1 MIPLSQRKQ
10 EILRALVEEYIHSA
24 IPVASETLVRKYHLN
39 FSSATVRHEL
49 AGLEEAHL
57 IYQPHTSAG
66 RVPTDLGYRYF
77 VEYLMQ
83 ESALSLNEQRLIR
96 HQFYQVQDQLDQ
108 WVRLTA
114 SVMARLLHS
123 AAVMTSPR
131 ANVGYLKHFEVL
143 SVTDLAAHLVLVLRD
158 GTVKQQRLLLEASI
172 DQEELS
178 VLAARLNKLFQEKN
192 AIEVEALLGKFDF
205 SPIERLIATTIARI
219 LEQHGDPLG
228 DVFYRDGVVNILEQ
242 PEYSRMGPEEERNER
257 VRKVMEVLERS
268 RALETEMT
276 ALLGA
281 LMCPLQRNLKRLLAF
296 STVAH
301 VGIFIMGVALLTPV
315 GLDGAAFY
323 ILTHA
328 PVKAAL
334 FLCVGI
340 LWRRFDSV
348 DEHHLRGRGRDMVG
362 TGLLFALGGLSLAG
376 LPPLTMFLGKG
387 MIERE
392 GIAIILVRRE
402 VHRAVL
408 RHQGGEFDLQ
418 APEVVQR
425 PDRRQRPDVRLQP
438 GSIAKL
444 KHISMPRR

>member
-24 IPVASETLVRKYHLN
+24 TPVASETLVRKYQMN

-77 VEYLMQ
+77 VEHLMQ

-158 GTVKQQRLLLEASI
+158 GTVKQQRLLLEAPI

-178 VLAARLNKLFQEKN
+178 VLSARLNKLFQEKN
-192 AIEVEALLGKFDF
+192 AMEVESFLNSYDF
-205 SPIERLIATTIARI
+205 
-219 LEQHGDPLG
+219 
-228 DVFYRDGVVNILEQ
+228 
-242 PEYSRMGPEEERNER
+242 
-257 VRKVMEVLERS
+257 
-268 RALETEMT
+268 
-276 ALLGA
+276 
-281 LMCPLQRNLKRLLAF
+281 
-296 STVAH
+296 
-301 VGIFIMGVALLTPV
+301 
-315 GLDGAAFY
+315 
-323 ILTHA
+323 
-328 PVKAAL
+328 
-334 FLCVGI
+334 
-340 LWRRFDSV
+340 
-348 DEHHLRGRGRDMVG
+348 
-362 TGLLFALGGLSLAG
+362 
-376 LPPLTMFLGKG
+376 
-387 MIERE
+387 
-392 GIAIILVRRE
+392 
-402 VHRAVL
+402 
-408 RHQGGEFDLQ
+408 
-418 APEVVQR
+418 
-425 PDRRQRPDVRLQP
+425 
-438 GSIAKL
+438 
-444 KHISMPRR
+444 

>member
-143 SVTDLAAHLVLVLRD
+143 SVTDLAVHLVLVLRD
-158 GTVKQQRLLLEASI
+158 GTVKQQRLLLEAPI

-257 VRKVMEVLERS
+257 VRKVMEVLEQNRFLPVLAS
-268 RALETEMT
+268 QLRATDGVQVIIGGENEWDDMRDVSLVVARYGQEGKIGG
-276 ALLGA
+276 LLGVIGPTRMQYGRA
-281 LMCPLQRNLKRLLAF
+281 IAVVRYMTQVMNDLLAEMYGF
-296 STVAH
+296 N
-301 VGIFIMGVALLTPV
+301 
-315 GLDGAAFY
+315 
-323 ILTHA
+323 
-328 PVKAAL
+328 
-334 FLCVGI
+334 
-340 LWRRFDSV
+340 
-348 DEHHLRGRGRDMVG
+348 E
-362 TGLLFALGGLSLAG
+362 
-376 LPPLTMFLGKG
+376 
-387 MIERE
+387 
-392 GIAIILVRRE
+392 
-402 VHRAVL
+402 
-408 RHQGGEFDLQ
+408 
-418 APEVVQR
+418 
-425 PDRRQRPDVRLQP
+425 
-438 GSIAKL
+438 
-444 KHISMPRR
+444 

>member
-77 VEYLMQ
+77 VEHLMQ

-158 GTVKQQRLLLEASI
+158 GTVKQQRLLLEAPI

-178 VLAARLNKLFQEKN
+178 ALAARLNKLFQEKN
-192 AIEVEALLGKFDF
+192 AIEVEALVGKYDF
-205 SPIERLIATTIARI
+205 SPVERLIATTIAHI

-228 DVFYRDGVVNILEQ
+228 DVFYREGVVNILEQ

-257 VRKVMEVLERS
+257 VRKVMEVLEQNRFLPVLAS
-268 RALETEMT
+268 HLRTADGVQVIIGGENEWDEMRDVSLVV
-276 ALLGA
+276 ARYGQEGKIGGLLGVIGPTRMQYGRA
-281 LMCPLQRNLKRLLAF
+281 IAVVRYMTQVMNDLLAEMYGF
-296 STVAH
+296 N
-301 VGIFIMGVALLTPV
+301 
-315 GLDGAAFY
+315 
-323 ILTHA
+323 
-328 PVKAAL
+328 
-334 FLCVGI
+334 
-340 LWRRFDSV
+340 
-348 DEHHLRGRGRDMVG
+348 E
-362 TGLLFALGGLSLAG
+362 
-376 LPPLTMFLGKG
+376 
-387 MIERE
+387 
-392 GIAIILVRRE
+392 
-402 VHRAVL
+402 
-408 RHQGGEFDLQ
+408 
-418 APEVVQR
+418 
-425 PDRRQRPDVRLQP
+425 
-438 GSIAKL
+438 
-444 KHISMPRR
+444 